1 MLIKI
6 IIALLL
12 LFILVNL
19 FRAGLAMLRQQE
31 GQARAVPMSHFL
43 GRRVLYSAI
52 ALALILLAMATGLI
66 TPNPRP
72 F

>member
-19 FRAGLAMLRQQE
+19 FRAGLAMLRQQDST
-31 GQARAVPMSHFL
+31 VPMSHFL
-43 GRRVLYSAI
+43 GKRVLYSAI
-52 ALALILLAMATGLI
+52 ALALILVAISAGLI

-72 F
+72 Y

>member
-19 FRAGLAMLRQQE
+19 FRAGLAMLRQQDSTI
-31 GQARAVPMSHFL
+31 PMSHFL
-43 GRRVLYSAI
+43 GKRVLYSAI
-52 ALALILLAMATGLI
+52 ALALILVAIAAGVI

-72 F
+72 Y

>member
-12 LFILVNL
+12 LYILVNL
-19 FRAGLAMLRQQE
+19 FRAGISMLRQQDS
-31 GQARAVPMSHFL
+31 AIPMAQLL
-43 GRRVLYSAI
+43 GKRVLYSAV
-52 ALALILLAMATGLI
+52 ALALIVLAIATGLI

-72 F
+72 Y

>member
-19 FRAGLAMLRQQE
+19 FRAGLAMLRQQDST
-31 GQARAVPMSHFL
+31 VPMSHFL
-43 GRRVLYSAI
+43 GKRVLYSAI
-52 ALALILLAMATGLI
+52 ALALILVAIAAGLI

-72 F
+72 Y

>member
-6 IIALLL
+6 IIGALLI
-12 LFILVNL
+12 FIVFNL
-19 FRAGLAMLRQQE
+19 ARAGVAMARQQE
-31 GQARAVPMSHFL
+31 STLPMSHFL

-52 ALALILLAMATGLI
+52 ALGLILLAIATGLI

-72 F
+72 Y

>member
-6 IIALLL
+6 IIGALLI
-12 LFILVNL
+12 FIVFNL
-19 FRAGLAMLRQQE
+19 ARAGVAMVRQQE
-31 GQARAVPMSHFL
+31 STLPMSHFL

-52 ALALILLAMATGLI
+52 ALGLILLAIATSLI

-72 F
+72 Y

>member
-12 LFILVNL
+12 LFIIVNL
-19 FRAGLAMLRQQE
+19 FRAGIAVIRQPDHS
-31 GQARAVPMSHFL
+31 ARMSHFL
-43 GRRVLYSAI
+43 GRRVLYSVI
-52 ALALILLAMATGLI
+52 ALALILLAIATGVI

-72 F
+72 Y

>member
-6 IIALLL
+6 IICALL
-12 LFILVNL
+12 LFIVVNL
-19 FRAGLAMLRQQE
+19 FRAGVAMLRQQDSSL
-31 GQARAVPMSHFL
+31 PMSHFL

-52 ALALILLAMATGLI
+52 ILILILVAMGLGLI

-72 F
+72 Y

>member
-19 FRAGLAMLRQQE
+19 FRAGLAMLRQQDTT
-31 GQARAVPMSHFL
+31 VPMSHFL
-43 GRRVLYSAI
+43 GKRVLYSAI
-52 ALALILLAMATGLI
+52 ALALILVAIAAGVI

-72 F
+72 Y

>member
-12 LFILVNL
+12 LFIMFNL
-19 FRAGLAMLRQQE
+19 FRAGFAMLSQQNS
-31 GQARAVPMSHFL
+31 AVPMSQYL

-52 ALALILLAMATGLI
+52 ALALILLAIATGLI

-72 F
+72 Y

>member
-6 IIALLL
+6 IIGALLI
-12 LFILVNL
+12 FIVFNL
-19 FRAGLAMLRQQE
+19 ARAGVAMVRQQE
-31 GQARAVPMSHFL
+31 STLPMSHFL

-52 ALALILLAMATGLI
+52 ALGLILLAIATGLI

-72 F
+72 Y

>member
-12 LFILVNL
+12 LFILFNL
-19 FRAGLAMLRQQE
+19 FQAGLAMLRQQDS
-31 GQARAVPMSHFL
+31 AVPMSHFL
-43 GRRVLYSAI
+43 GKRVLFSAI
-52 ALALILLAMATGLI
+52 ALALILVAIAAGLI

-72 F
+72 Y

>member
-12 LFILVNL
+12 LFILFNL
-19 FRAGLAMLRQQE
+19 FRAGLAMLRQQHDT
-31 GQARAVPMSHFL
+31 VSMSHFL
-43 GRRVLYSAI
+43 GKRVLFSAVALVIILAAI
-52 ALALILLAMATGLI
+52 AAGLI

-72 F
+72 Y

>member
-19 FRAGLAMLRQQE
+19 FRAGLAMLRQQDST
-31 GQARAVPMSHFL
+31 VPMSHFL
-43 GRRVLYSAI
+43 GKRVLYSA
-52 ALALILLAMATGLI
+52 LALVLILAAIAAGLI

-72 F
+72 Y

>member
-12 LFILVNL
+12 LFILFNL
-19 FRAGLAMLRQQE
+19 FQAGLAMLRQQDST
-31 GQARAVPMSHFL
+31 VPMSHFL
-43 GRRVLYSAI
+43 GKRVLFSAI
-52 ALALILLAMATGLI
+52 ALTLILVAIAAGLI

-72 F
+72 Y

>member
-6 IIALLL
+6 IIGALLI
-12 LFILVNL
+12 FIVFNLV
-19 FRAGLAMLRQQE
+19 RAGVAMVRQQE
-31 GQARAVPMSHFL
+31 NTLPMSHFL

-52 ALALILLAMATGLI
+52 ALGLILLAIATGLI

-72 F
+72 Y